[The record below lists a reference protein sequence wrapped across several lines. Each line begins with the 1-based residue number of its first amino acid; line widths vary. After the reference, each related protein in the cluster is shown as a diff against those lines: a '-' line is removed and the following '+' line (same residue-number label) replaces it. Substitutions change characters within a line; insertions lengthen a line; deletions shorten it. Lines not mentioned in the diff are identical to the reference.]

1 MRSASCDNKPL
12 TGAPVDF
19 AVCAMN
25 CRPTTEAMQD
35 LSTLDLSELILVTL
49 YRLNTY
55 AVVNLI
61 DDAAMLAIV
70 FI

>member
-1 MRSASCDNKPL
+1 
-12 TGAPVDF
+12 
-19 AVCAMN
+19 
-25 CRPTTEAMQD
+25 MQD

-49 YRLNTY
+49 YRLSTY